1 MKKKCK
7 IFILAMLFFAA
18 IFFLVLFL
26 KENTLA
32 VLTPKGMI
40 ALKEKRLLTIA
51 TVLMLII
58 VVPVFILAT
67 VISWR
72 YREGNDKA
80 KYSPKWDKSH
90 LAESI
95 WWGFPFV
102 IVAILAV
109 FTWKGC
115 HELDPFKP
123 ITSDKKPLTVQV
135 VALQWKWLFIYPEQ
149 GVASVNF
156 VQFPEKRPINFEI
169 TSDAPMNSFWIPQLG
184 GQIYAMAGM
193 NSKLHLIADEVGIY
207 RGASSNISGN
217 GFAGM
222 VFTAKSTTEEDFE
235 DWVASVKAL
244 SNEMN
249 WDVYKELVKPS
260 EYVPV
265 ELFSLK
271 DEGLYDQIIMQ
282 YMAPSKA
289 QEEMGCL
296 GN

>member
-7 IFILAMLFFAA
+7 IFILGMLFLAA
-18 IFFLVLFL
+18 LFFLVLFL

-32 VLTPKGMI
+32 VLSPKGMI
-40 ALKEKRLLTIA
+40 AVKEKRLLIIA

-58 VVPVFILAT
+58 VVPVFILTT
-67 VISWR
+67 VIAWW
-72 YREGNDKA
+72 YRASNKKA

-90 LAESI
+90 AAECI

-102 IVAILAV
+102 IVFVLAI

-123 ITSDKKPLTVQV
+123 IPGDKRIRVQA
-135 VALQWKWLFIYPEQ
+135 VALQWKWLFIYPDH
-149 GVASVNF
+149 GVASLNF
-156 VQFPEKRPINFEI
+156 LQFPEKTPIDFEI
-169 TSDAPMNSFWIPQLG
+169 TGDAPMNSFWIPQLG

-193 NSKLHLIADEVGIY
+193 SSQLHLIADEVGEY

-222 VFTAKSTTEEDFE
+222 VFTAKASTEKEFN
-235 DWVASVKAL
+235 DWVSSVKRS
-244 SNEMN
+244 SNKLDWKE
-249 WDVYKELVKPS
+249 YRELVKPT

-265 ELFSLK
+265 ELYSLK
-271 DEGLYDQIIMQ
+271 DPGLYDQIIMQ
-282 YMAPSKA
+282 YKAPTKT
-289 QEEMGCL
+289 QEEIGCL
-296 GN
+296 EN